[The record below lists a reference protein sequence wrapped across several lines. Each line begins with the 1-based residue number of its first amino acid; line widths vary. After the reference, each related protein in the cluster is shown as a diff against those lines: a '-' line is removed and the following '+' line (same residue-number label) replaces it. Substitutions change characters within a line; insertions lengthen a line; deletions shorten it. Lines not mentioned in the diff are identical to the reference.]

1 MKGIRGE
8 RLSSQFREEI
18 YAVISTDLRNKYPEM
33 SAIISIVN
41 ADVAPDLK
49 SCKVYVSIYDPSETR
64 KQTTFKTLVEN
75 AGYIRYK
82 LSKVLSLRTV
92 PELRF
97 ILDGSMEYGDKI
109 DRLLREIESPKGDG
123 GEDDDK

>member
-1 MKGIRGE
+1 MKGLRGE

-33 SAIISIVN
+33 SAIISIIN

-49 SCKVYVSIYDPSETR
+49 SCKVFVSIYDPSEER
-64 KQTTFKTLVEN
+64 KQSTFKTLVEN
-75 AGYIRYK
+75 AGYIRHK
-82 LSKVLSLRTV
+82 LSKVLSIRTV

-97 ILDGSMEYGDKI
+97 TLDGSMEYGDKI
-109 DRLLREIESPKGDG
+109 DKLLKGIEVSDGENGDNN
-123 GEDDDK
+123 DQ

>member
-1 MKGIRGE
+1 MKGLRGE

-18 YAVISTDLRNKYPEM
+18 YAVIATDLRNKYPEM

-49 SCKVYVSIYDPSETR
+49 SCKVFVSIFDPSDER
-64 KQTTFKTLVEN
+64 KRATFNTLVEN
-75 AGYIRYK
+75 AGYIRHK
-82 LSKVLSLRTV
+82 LSKILSIRTV

-97 ILDGSMEYGDKI
+97 TLDGSLEYGNRIDK
-109 DRLLREIESPKGDG
+109 LLKEIETPKDGDS
-123 GEDDDK
+123 EVDDK